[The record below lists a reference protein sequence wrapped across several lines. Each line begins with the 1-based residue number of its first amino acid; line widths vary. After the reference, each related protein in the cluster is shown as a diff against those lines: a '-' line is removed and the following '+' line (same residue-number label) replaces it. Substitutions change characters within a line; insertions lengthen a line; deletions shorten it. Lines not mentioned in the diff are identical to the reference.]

1 MHGRENS
8 AVSPKRRVES
18 GYLGDP
24 CLLPLR
30 ASMGLR
36 KVIDLFLASLK
47 QNAFKFLLRLAHV
60 LILPCC
66 PASLPR
72 AAGLAGVFL
81 FQRTLINRSETCAG
95 ISSWN
100 LLKVRCRDHQTFLFI
115 AFFLH
120 QHDMNMMLCHS
131 WLLFLTW
138 SSDIDSPIFIFLCS

>member
-1 MHGRENS
+1 MLVNGRFTYKETTDKKELGHGRENS

-95 ISSWN
+95 ISS
-100 LLKVRCRDHQTFLFI
+100 
-115 AFFLH
+115 
-120 QHDMNMMLCHS
+120 
-131 WLLFLTW
+131 
-138 SSDIDSPIFIFLCS
+138 